1 MPQPCEHGV
10 LVRTIWEVHVVGGLD
25 LRFRV
30 ASADLLGL
38 PWLEPLSEWDAT
50 EAPLRDVPVGPSRH
64 LVRFVEADGKLWALK
79 EMPRRVALKEYGALR
94 EMEAMSLAAVR
105 AAGLVMQ
112 PTDDTAILVT
122 HYLER
127 SWQYRRLLMRVPT
140 GMVEQRRRLL
150 WAIAGLLVDL
160 HRNGIYWGD
169 CSLANTL
176 FMRDGQMI
184 QAWMVDAE
192 TTEIHD
198 RLSDG
203 QRRMDLDIMFENV
216 MGGLLDVATR
226 LEEPPEVF
234 DQLLDEAQGVVA
246 RYHELWATLHEQPII
261 EIDDPDQMTDRL
273 HRLNALGF
281 AVDEVHLEP
290 ADDDNDLMRMRFDI
304 AGRHFHADRLR
315 VLTGLDAG
323 EGQARILLD
332 DVQRWADRAWA
343 AGDEVDERTA
353 ARRWVDEVAV
363 PGMRRAHHAVQYRG
377 SAIQAFCDLLE
388 VRWLLSEQQ
397 GSDVGDGPALEALA
411 ARVVPAGA
419 AAHLGFVDQATV
431 ELPVVRQRP
440 AVEVGGRPGNRPVTT
455 SRG

>member
-1 MPQPCEHGV
+1 V
-10 LVRTIWEVHVVGGLD
+10 AGLD

-30 ASADLLGL
+30 ASAGLLSL
-38 PWLEPLSEWDAT
+38 PWLEPLSEWDDT

-79 EMPRRVALKEYGALR
+79 EMPRRIALKEYGALR

-112 PTDDTAILVT
+112 PVDDTAILVT

-127 SWQYRRLLMRVPT
+127 SWQYRRLLMRLPT
-140 GMVEQRRRLL
+140 GLVVQRRRLL

-192 TTEIHD
+192 TTEIHE

-216 MGGLLDVATR
+216 LGGLLDVATR
-226 LEEPPEVF
+226 LEEPGDVF
-234 DQLLDEAQGVVA
+234 DQLADEAQGVVT
-246 RYHELWATLHEQPII
+246 RYHDLWGMLHEQPII
-261 EIDDPDQMTDRL
+261 EIDDPDQMTERL

-281 AVDEVHLEP
+281 AVDEVHLE
-290 ADDDNDLMRMRFDI
+290 AEDDDNDRMRMRVDI

-315 VLTGLDAG
+315 ALTGLDAG

-332 DVQRWADRAWA
+332 DVQRYADRARVSGEA
-343 AGDEVDERTA
+343 IDERTA
-353 ARRWVDEVAV
+353 ARRWVDEVALS
-363 PGMRRAHHAVQYRG
+363 GMRRAHHAVQYRG

-397 GSDVGDGPALEALA
+397 GSDVGDAPALEALA

-419 AAHLGFVDQATV
+419 AADLGFVDQATV
-431 ELPVVRQRP
+431 ELPVVGPRRTIQA
-440 AVEVGGRPGNRPVTT
+440 AVDVETDQ
-455 SRG
+455 

>member
-1 MPQPCEHGV
+1 MP
-10 LVRTIWEVHVVGGLD
+10 GLD

-30 ASADLLGL
+30 ASAELLGL

-50 EAPLRDVPVGPSRH
+50 SAPLRDVPVGPSRH

-79 EMPRRVALKEYGALR
+79 ELPRRVALKEYGALR
-94 EMEAMSLAAVR
+94 EMETRSLAAVR

-112 PTDDTAILVT
+112 PIEDTAILVT

-127 SWQYRRLLMRVPT
+127 SWQYRRLLIRVPT
-140 GMVEQRRRLL
+140 GMVAQRRRLL

-192 TTEIHD
+192 TTEIHEQ
-198 RLSDG
+198 LSDG
-203 QRRMDLDIMFENV
+203 QRTMDLNIMFENV
-216 MGGLLDVATR
+216 LGGLLDVATR
-226 LEEPPEVF
+226 LDEPGDVF
-234 DQLLDEAQGVVA
+234 DQLVDEAQGVVD
-246 RYHELWATLHEQPII
+246 RYHELWGTLHEQPFI
-261 EIDDPDQMTDRL
+261 EIDDPDQLTDRL

-281 AVDEVHLEP
+281 AVDEVHLES
-290 ADDDNDLMRMRFDI
+290 ADDDHDRLRMRVDI
-304 AGRHFHADRLR
+304 AGRHFHSDRLR
-315 VLTGLDAG
+315 SLTGLDAG

-332 DVQRWADRAWA
+332 DLQRTIDRARTV
-343 AGDEVDERTA
+343 GGPVDEREV
-353 ARRWVDEVAV
+353 ARQWVDDVAV
-363 PGMRRAHHAVQYRG
+363 PGMRRAHQAVQYRG

-397 GSDVGDGPALEALA
+397 GSDVGDGPALEALS
-411 ARVVPAGA
+411 ARVVPVDA
-419 AAHLGFVDQATV
+419 AANLGFVDQATV
-431 ELPVVRQRP
+431 ELPVVRSETGQ
-440 AVEVGGRPGNRPVTT
+440 
-455 SRG
+455 